1 MPFAFLRQFLL
12 VTTDRFMEYQSPPTY
27 TCFTQDM
34 VISVLWQK

>member
-27 TCFTQDM
+27 TSFTQDM